1 MDKAWGMRARRAG
14 AESTGC
20 NCEESSG
27 QQFCPNLCHSTYL
40 ARCICPPNLQRCPC
54 ARHPLCVLPCSCP
67 LILGRSIS
75 HCVRPVPHRPRGKC
89 ALCATTRRRV
99 NGRRRRMRRPP
110 CSLVRHACL
119 ELRRLMP
126 TGWSCQV
133 GAGLLGLITSTLFPP
148 FWILL
153 KTVFEPTTE
162 SQYDTL
168 HLLRP
173 VIKMRI
179 CTHKKARQNETNNC
193 VLHLLSPV
201 ISLCFYHP
209 RKKERNLREILTNKS
224 GNHYQNL
231 YLAPLPYATPSH

>member
-67 LILGRSIS
+67 LILGRSIG
-75 HCVRPVPHRPRGKC
+75 HRVRPVLHRPRGKC

-99 NGRRRRMRRPP
+99 KGRRRRMRRPP

-126 TGWSCQV
+126 AGGPCQV
-133 GAGLLGLITSTLFPP
+133 GAGLLGLIVSTFFPPCFLFPLMLP
-148 FWILL
+148 LSNATSIHSGTCTFCFLSYL
-153 KTVFEPTTE
+153 VFFL
-162 SQYDTL
+162 SW
-168 HLLRP
+168 
-173 VIKMRI
+173 VV
-179 CTHKKARQNETNNC
+179 ETQ
-193 VLHLLSPV
+193 P
-201 ISLCFYHP
+201 
-209 RKKERNLREILTNKS
+209 
-224 GNHYQNL
+224 NHWTKRMASTR
-231 YLAPLPYATPSH
+231 LAT